1 MISQTKRLFTLY
13 RYVFRFN
20 EFILSYT
27 SNGSYTKSQLVSHN
41 TSVIGLLLFICM
53 AVISEAPALKKHCE
67 KLKQEASLKNLQYI
81 EIREAQTGKGHT
93 QVHSPDM

>member
-1 MISQTKRLFTLY
+1 
-13 RYVFRFN
+13 
-20 EFILSYT
+20 
-27 SNGSYTKSQLVSHN
+27 
-41 TSVIGLLLFICM
+41 M

-67 KLKQEASLKNLQYI
+67 KLKQEAALKNLQYI